1 LYPPPRLSDGGV
13 RGDGTCCSNRWKAA
27 GVGLRIAAAPGQATG
42 LTTTS
47 LDGLVLDAVRDRD
60 SDTVGGGACI
70 CCGGGACIC
79 CCGDGAAAPPHAGAD
94 TSVPDCGQPALHV
107 SWCSMKLSTL
117 HHI

>member
-60 SDTVGGGACI
+60 SDTF
-70 CCGGGACIC
+70 GGGACIC
-79 CCGDGAAAPPHAGAD
+79 CCGCDEGASAVPHAGAD